1 MFVHFVCFWVL
12 FLYKCF
18 YNKICVTFL
27 CSSITI
33 SLLFFVSDIAS
44 SSGKRKSTRPIPFTE
59 EDFQNFLDIL
69 DNDDDDDD
77 DDDDDY
83 DDDDSALADTYIQDG
98 DSDDDHEDTETNFV
112 NIVDNDVGTI
122 INSSDSNEDETTN
135 DDKVSKLLTILIQ

>member
-1 MFVHFVCFWVL
+1 MFLHFVCFWVL
-12 FLYKCF
+12 FLYKSV

-44 SSGKRKSTRPIPFTE
+44 SSGKRTSTRPRPFTE

-69 DNDDDDDD
+69 DNDDEDDDD
-77 DDDDDY
+77 VDV
-83 DDDDSALADTYIQDG
+83 SALADTYIQDG
-98 DSDDDHEDTETNFV
+98 NSDDDHEDTETNFV
-112 NIVDNDVGTI
+112 IIVDNDVGTI

-135 DDKVSKLLTILIQ
+135 DDKVSKLLTIIIQ

>member
-12 FLYKCF
+12 FLYKSF

-44 SSGKRKSTRPIPFTE
+44 SSGKRKSTRPRPFTE

-69 DNDDDDDD
+69 DNDDEDDDD
-77 DDDDDY
+77 DDV
-83 DDDDSALADTYIQDG
+83 SALADTYIQDG
-98 DSDDDHEDTETNFV
+98 NSDDDHEDTETNFV
-112 NIVDNDVGTI
+112 NIVDNNVGTI

-135 DDKVSKLLTILIQ
+135 DDKVSKLLTIIIQ

>member
-12 FLYKCF
+12 FLYKSF

-44 SSGKRKSTRPIPFTE
+44 SSGKRKSTRPRPFTE

-69 DNDDDDDD
+69 DNDDEDDDD
-77 DDDDDY
+77 DDV
-83 DDDDSALADTYIQDG
+83 SALADTYIQDG
-98 DSDDDHEDTETNFV
+98 NSDDDHEDTETNFV
-112 NIVDNDVGTI
+112 NIVDNNVGTI

-135 DDKVSKLLTILIQ
+135 DDEVSKLLTIIIQ

>member
-12 FLYKCF
+12 FLYKSF

-44 SSGKRKSTRPIPFTE
+44 SSGKRKSTRPRPFTE

-69 DNDDDDDD
+69 DNDDEDDDD
-77 DDDDDY
+77 

-122 INSSDSNEDETTN
+122 INSSDSNQDETTN
-135 DDKVSKLLTILIQ
+135 DDEVSNLLTIIIQ

>member
-12 FLYKCF
+12 FLYKSF

-44 SSGKRKSTRPIPFTE
+44 SSGKRKSTRPRPFTE

-69 DNDDDDDD
+69 DNDDEDDDD
-77 DDDDDY
+77 DDV
-83 DDDDSALADTYIQDG
+83 SALADTYIQDG
-98 DSDDDHEDTETNFV
+98 NSDDDHEDTETNFV
-112 NIVDNDVGTI
+112 NIVDNNVGTI

-135 DDKVSKLLTILIQ
+135 DGEVSKLLTILIQ